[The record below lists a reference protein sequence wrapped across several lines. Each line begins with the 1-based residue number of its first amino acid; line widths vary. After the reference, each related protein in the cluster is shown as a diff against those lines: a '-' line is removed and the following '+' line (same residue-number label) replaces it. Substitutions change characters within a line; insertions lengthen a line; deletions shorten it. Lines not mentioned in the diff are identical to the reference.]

1 MKKIIFTFVAILLLL
16 QLIPVEKT
24 NPQINSQSTLN
35 TNISVMK
42 ILKKSCYDCH
52 SNETKWPFYT
62 SIAPFSFFV
71 TSHVNDGRK
80 ALNFSNYNNIDNE
93 TKEKRLQRAIIT
105 TKNGRMA
112 LPSYLFAHKS
122 AKLSKEEKKILSA
135 WFEHEIKITKRDK

>member
-1 MKKIIFTFVAILLLL
+1 MKKIIFTFVALLLLL

-24 NPQINSQSTLN
+24 NPQIDSQSTLN
-35 TNISVMK
+35 TDANVMK

-52 SNETKWPFYT
+52 SNETKWPIYA

-93 TKEKRLQRAIIT
+93 IKEKRLKRAIVT
-105 TKNGRMA
+105 TKNERMA
-112 LPSYLFAHKS
+112 LPSYRLAHES
-122 AKLSKEEKKILSA
+122 AKLSKEEKEILSA
-135 WFEHEIKITKRDK
+135 WFEHEIEMLKE